1 MIKDKKMRNYSKRPS
16 VTLIIPAVIFAIIAM
31 AFVILPQAFATTIN
45 ITREISAPANQVWGI
60 ISNIDNEP
68 QFWST
73 FKEINNVN
81 KTDNIIER
89 QVIISAGP
97 QNNTSHQFVMI
108 YPDEMKIQTNL
119 TEGFVIGDRIL
130 KLDTISTNKSRL
142 NAIWD
147 IDLSGIPIIGRG
159 FAENGI
165 KQATEEALN
174 KIAQA
179 AE

>member
-1 MIKDKKMRNYSKRPS
+1 MIKDRKMRTHSNSHS
-16 VTLIIPAVIFAIIAM
+16 VALIIPAVIFLVIGM
-31 AFVILPQAFATTIN
+31 TFVTLPQAFATTIN
-45 ITREISAPANQVWGI
+45 VTREVAAPANHVWGI

-68 QFWST
+68 QYWST
-73 FKEINNVN
+73 FKEINNIH
-81 KTDNIIER
+81 KTDNVVER
-89 QVIISAGP
+89 QVIINAGP
-97 QNNTSHQFVMI
+97 QNNTSHQIVTV

-130 KLDTISTNKSRL
+130 KLDTISENKSRL

-165 KQATEEALN
+165 KQTTEEALN
-174 KIAQA
+174 RIAQA
-179 AE
+179 VE

>member
-1 MIKDKKMRNYSKRPS
+1 MRNRSNSHS
-16 VTLIIPAVIFAIIAM
+16 VVLIVPAVIFLVVGM

-45 ITREISAPANQVWGI
+45 VTREISAPANQIWGI

-73 FKEINNVN
+73 FKEINNIN
-81 KTDNIIER
+81 KTDNIVER
-89 QVIISAGP
+89 QVNISAGP
-97 QNNTSHQFVMI
+97 QNNTSHQIVTV
-108 YPDEMKIQTNL
+108 YPNEMKIQTNL
-119 TEGFVIGDRIL
+119 IEGFVIGDRIL
-130 KLDTISTNKSRL
+130 KLDTISANKSRL
-142 NAIWD
+142 NALWN

-165 KQATEEALN
+165 KQTTEEALN
-174 KIAQA
+174 RIAQV

>member
-1 MIKDKKMRNYSKRPS
+1 MIKDKKMRNRSNSQS
-16 VTLIIPAVIFAIIAM
+16 VVLIVPAVIFLVVGM
-31 AFVILPQAFATTIN
+31 AFLILPQAFATTIN
-45 ITREISAPANQVWGI
+45 VTREISAPAIQIWGI

-73 FKEINNVN
+73 FKEINNIN
-81 KTDNIIER
+81 KTDSIVER

-97 QNNTSHQFVMI
+97 QNNTSHQIVTV

-119 TEGFVIGDRIL
+119 TEGFVIGERIL
-130 KLDTISTNKSRL
+130 KLDTISANKSKL
-142 NAIWD
+142 NALWD

-165 KQATEEALN
+165 KQTTEEALN
-174 KIAQA
+174 RIAQV

>member
-1 MIKDKKMRNYSKRPS
+1 MIKDKKMRNRSNSQS
-16 VTLIIPAVIFAIIAM
+16 VVLIVPAVIFLVVGM

-45 ITREISAPANQVWGI
+45 VTREISAPAIQIWGI

-73 FKEINNVN
+73 FKEINNIN
-81 KTDNIIER
+81 KTDNIVER

-97 QNNTSHQFVMI
+97 QNNTSHQIVTV

-119 TEGFVIGDRIL
+119 TEGFVIGERIL
-130 KLDTISTNKSRL
+130 KLDTISANKSKL
-142 NAIWD
+142 NALWD

-165 KQATEEALN
+165 KQTTEEALN
-174 KIAQA
+174 RIAQV

>member
-1 MIKDKKMRNYSKRPS
+1 MIKDKKMRNRSNSHS
-16 VTLIIPAVIFAIIAM
+16 VVLIVPAVIFLVVGM

-45 ITREISAPANQVWGI
+45 VTREISAPANQIWGI

-73 FKEINNVN
+73 FKEINNIN
-81 KTDNIIER
+81 KTDNIVER
-89 QVIISAGP
+89 QVNISAGP
-97 QNNTSHQFVMI
+97 QNNTSHQIVTV
-108 YPDEMKIQTNL
+108 YPNEMKIQTNL
-119 TEGFVIGDRIL
+119 IEGFVIGDRIL
-130 KLDTISTNKSRL
+130 KLDTISANKSRL
-142 NAIWD
+142 NALWN

-165 KQATEEALN
+165 KQTTEEALN
-174 KIAQA
+174 RIAQV

>member
-1 MIKDKKMRNYSKRPS
+1 MRNRSNS
-16 VTLIIPAVIFAIIAM
+16 HNVALIVPAVIFGVIGMAI
-31 AFVILPQAFATTIN
+31 VTLPQAFATTIN
-45 ITREISAPANQVWGI
+45 VTRVISAPANQVWGI

-73 FKEINNVN
+73 FKEISNIN
-81 KTDNIIER
+81 KTDNIVER

-97 QNNTSHQFVMI
+97 QNNTSHQIVTI

-130 KLDTISTNKSRL
+130 KLDTISENKSRL
-142 NAIWD
+142 NVIWD
-147 IDLSGIPIIGRG
+147 IDLSSIPIIGRG

-165 KQATEEALN
+165 KQTTGEALN
-174 KIAQA
+174 RIAQV

>member
-1 MIKDKKMRNYSKRPS
+1 MIKDKEMRNCTKSPS
-16 VTLIIPAVIFAIIAM
+16 ETLIVPAVIFLVM
-31 AFVILPQAFATTIN
+31 TLVTLPESFATTIN
-45 ITREISAPANQVWGI
+45 VTREISASANQVWPI

-68 QFWST
+68 QFWLT
-73 FKEINNVN
+73 FKEINNLN

-89 QVIISAGP
+89 QVIIVAGP
-97 QNNTSHQFVMI
+97 QNNTSHQIVTI
-108 YPDEMKIQTNL
+108 YPDEMKIQTKL

-130 KLDTISTNKSRL
+130 KLDKISANKSSL

-147 IDLSGIPIIGRG
+147 IDLSGIPVIGRG

-165 KQATEEALN
+165 KQTTEEALN
-174 KIAQA
+174 RIAQE

>member
-1 MIKDKKMRNYSKRPS
+1 MRNGSNSHS
-16 VTLIIPAVIFAIIAM
+16 VVLIVPAVIFLVVGM
-31 AFVILPQAFATTIN
+31 AFVTLPQAFATTIN
-45 ITREISAPANQVWGI
+45 VTREISAPANQIWGI

-73 FKEINNVN
+73 FKEINNIN
-81 KTDNIIER
+81 KTDNIVER

-97 QNNTSHQFVMI
+97 QNNTSHQIVTV

-119 TEGFVIGDRIL
+119 TEGFVIGERIL
-130 KLDTISTNKSRL
+130 KLDTISANKSKL
-142 NAIWD
+142 NALWD

-165 KQATEEALN
+165 KQTTEEALN
-174 KIAQA
+174 RIAQV

>member
-1 MIKDKKMRNYSKRPS
+1 MIKNKKMRKHSKS
-16 VTLIIPAVIFAIIAM
+16 LSGALIIPAFIFVVIGMI
-31 AFVILPQAFATTIN
+31 FVTLPQAFATTIN
-45 ITREISAPANQVWGI
+45 VTREISAPVNQVWGI
-60 ISNIDNEP
+60 ISNVDNEA
-68 QFWST
+68 QYWST
-73 FKEINNVN
+73 FKEINNIN

-97 QNNTSHQFVMI
+97 QNNTSHQIVTV
-108 YPDEMKIQTNL
+108 YPDQMIIQANL
-119 TEGFVIGDRIL
+119 TEGLVTGSRIL
-130 KLDTISTNKSRL
+130 ELESLSANKSRL

-165 KQATEEALN
+165 KQTTEEALSR
-174 KIAQA
+174 IAQA